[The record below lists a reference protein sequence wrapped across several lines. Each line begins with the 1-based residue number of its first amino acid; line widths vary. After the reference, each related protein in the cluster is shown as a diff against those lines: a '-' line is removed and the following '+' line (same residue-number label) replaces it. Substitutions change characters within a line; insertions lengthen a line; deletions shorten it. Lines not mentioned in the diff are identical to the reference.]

1 MSKKLQPTLKKW
13 RRASVDRVEPG
24 TKVEFIGG
32 VNKDRI
38 GGNCMVIEHTNEALE
53 TKRVMFDL
61 GCIFAPYES
70 GFSTAYPDVGEY
82 FDLFV

>member
-1 MSKKLQPTLKKW
+1 MSKNLQPNLTKW
-13 RRASVDRVEPG
+13 HKASVKKVEPG

-38 GGNCMVIEHTNEALE
+38 GGNCMVVEHTNEALE

-61 GCIFAPYES
+61 YL
-70 GFSTAYPDVGEY
+70 
-82 FDLFV
+82 FDACA